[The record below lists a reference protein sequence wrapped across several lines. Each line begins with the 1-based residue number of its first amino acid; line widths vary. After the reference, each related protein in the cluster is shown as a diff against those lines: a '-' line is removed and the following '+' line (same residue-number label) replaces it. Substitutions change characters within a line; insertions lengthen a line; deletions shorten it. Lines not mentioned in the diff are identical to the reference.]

1 MARTSPPGRPT
12 GCRYPEHA
20 GPGERRSA
28 AGGTRRRERTGSR
41 LEPANTARRARG
53 VPSEK
58 RAPKER
64 ILQVLVI
71 DDEPDILALC
81 RITLARDGHTV
92 LEAARADEGL
102 KLALA
107 ERPDLIVLDIML
119 PYRDGFSL
127 LEELVSDPI
136 TQDVPVVLLTAKTR
150 PQDRARAW
158 ESGAS
163 GYVTKPFTPAT
174 LNETVRL
181 VASMSPQER
190 SVVRDQALSA
200 LDPALPRD

>member
-1 MARTSPPGRPT
+1 MRTRARGSST
-12 GCRYPEHA
+12 
-20 GPGERRSA
+20 
-28 AGGTRRRERTGSR
+28 GTRRR
-41 LEPANTARRARG
+41 RAE
-53 VPSEK
+53 VASEK
-58 RAPKER
+58 REAKEP
-64 ILQVLVI
+64 ILQILVI

-81 RITLARDGHTV
+81 RITLARGGHTV
-92 LEAARADEGL
+92 LEAATADEGL

-119 PYRDGFSL
+119 PNRDGFSL

-136 TQDVPVVLLTAKTR
+136 THDVPVVLLTAKTR

-158 ESGAS
+158 GSGAS

-190 SVVRDQALSA
+190 SAVRDQALSA

>member
-1 MARTSPPGRPT
+1 MNA
-12 GCRYPEHA
+12 
-20 GPGERRSA
+20 
-28 AGGTRRRERTGSR
+28 
-41 LEPANTARRARG
+41 RARDSTTRAAPASTR

-64 ILQVLVI
+64 ILRVLVI

-92 LEAARADEGL
+92 LEAPTADEGL

-107 ERPDLIVLDIML
+107 DRPDLIVLDIML
-119 PYRDGFSL
+119 PNRDGFSL
-127 LEELVSDPI
+127 LDELVSGP
-136 TQDVPVVLLTAKTR
+136 TTHDVPVVLLTAKTR

-181 VASMSPQER
+181 VARMSPQER
-190 SVVRDQALSA
+190 TAVRDQALSA
-200 LDPALPRD
+200 LDPALPRE

>member
-1 MARTSPPGRPT
+1 VNA
-12 GCRYPEHA
+12 
-20 GPGERRSA
+20 
-28 AGGTRRRERTGSR
+28 
-41 LEPANTARRARG
+41 RARG
-53 VPSEK
+53 SSRGHRAPSTRVPSEK

-81 RITLARDGHTV
+81 RITLARGGHTV
-92 LEAARADEGL
+92 LEAATADEGL

-136 TQDVPVVLLTAKTR
+136 THDVPVVLLTAKTR

-181 VASMSPQER
+181 VASMSPEER
-190 SVVRDQALSA
+190 SAVRDQALSA